1 MILMEMSEIP
11 TKMSEAARLRR
22 KMLGMEILECRP
34 LCALLSFFKIMT
46 TSVRFRMQV
55 NTDKVVL
62 PYLKIKSC
70 NSMLA
75 GSAQFFKAKNRDA
88 TVKEDI
94 TRQYLP
100 KISGNLEFT
109 QPNLCFIS

>member
-11 TKMSEAARLRR
+11 TRMSEAARLRR
-22 KMLGMEILECRP
+22 KMLGIEIFERC
-34 LCALLSFFKIMT
+34 LLWPFLFFFKIIT

-55 NTDKVVL
+55 NIDKVVL

-88 TVKEDI
+88 IVKEDI
-94 TRQYLP
+94 TSNIYQRYLVILSLLSLP
-100 KISGNLEFT
+100 
-109 QPNLCFIS
+109 